1 MSNISLY
8 MPALRK
14 YIIAGLLVWLPFAAT
29 IVIVKLLIDLMD
41 KTILLLPP
49 EWQPANLLGFSIPG
63 FGFIL
68 AISILLLTGVLA
80 ANLFGRRFVEMW
92 ERVLN
97 RIPLV
102 RSIYSSVK
110 QISST
115 IFNPSGKSF
124 RKVVMLQYPRKGLW
138 SIGFLT
144 NDNLGGEMTAIDDRL
159 VSVFIPTTPNP
170 TSGFIIMV
178 RSDELTELDMNIE
191 EAFKFIIS
199 MGVIISDSTAHKE
212 LRRNKVAQSPVD
224 S

>member
-1 MSNISLY
+1 M
-8 MPALRK
+8 ATLRK

-29 IVIVKLLIDLMD
+29 IVIVKFLIDLMD
-41 KTILLLPP
+41 KTVLLLPP

-63 FGFIL
+63 FGVIIAL
-68 AISILLLTGVLA
+68 SILLLTGMLA

-92 ERVLN
+92 EKILN

-115 IFNPSGKSF
+115 IFDPSGKSF
-124 RKVVMLQYPRKGLW
+124 RKVVLLEYPRKGLW

-144 NDNLGGEMTAIDDRL
+144 NDAMGDELCSVDDTL

-170 TSGFIIMV
+170 TSGFIIMT
-178 RSDELTELDMNIE
+178 RKDEITELNMNVE
-191 EAFKFIIS
+191 EAFKFVIS
-199 MGVIISDSTAHKE
+199 MGVIIPDNGTLEE
-212 LRRNKVAQSPVD
+212 LKQNKVAQSSAD

>member
-1 MSNISLY
+1 MS
-8 MPALRK
+8 ALKK

-49 EWQPANLLGFSIPG
+49 EWQPANVLGFSIPG
-63 FGFIL
+63 FGLVL
-68 AISILLLTGVLA
+68 AISVLLLTGVLA

-92 ERVLN
+92 EKILN

-115 IFNPSGKSF
+115 IFDPSGKSF
-124 RKVVMLQYPRKGLW
+124 RKVVMLQYPRKGIW

-144 NDNLGGEMTAIDDRL
+144 NDNLRGALTVIDGDL

-170 TSGFIIMV
+170 TSGFIIMA
-178 RSDELTELDMNIE
+178 RNDELTELNMSIE

-212 LRRNKVAQSPVD
+212 LIQNKVAQSRAD

>member
-1 MSNISLY
+1 MS
-8 MPALRK
+8 ALKK

-49 EWQPANLLGFSIPG
+49 EWQPANVLGFSIPG
-63 FGFIL
+63 FGLVL
-68 AISILLLTGVLA
+68 AISVLLLTGVLA

-92 ERVLN
+92 ERILN

-115 IFNPSGKSF
+115 IFDPSGKSF
-124 RKVVMLQYPRKGLW
+124 RKVVLLQYPRKGLW

-144 NDNLGGEMTAIDDRL
+144 NDNMGDELNTVDDHL

-178 RSDELTELDMNIE
+178 RGDELKELNMSVE

-199 MGVIISDSTAHKE
+199 MGVIIPDGTALKE
-212 LRRNKVAQSPVD
+212 LKRN
-224 S
+224 

>member
-1 MSNISLY
+1 M
-8 MPALRK
+8 ATLRK

-29 IVIVKLLIDLMD
+29 IVIVKFLIDLMD
-41 KTILLLPP
+41 KTVLLLPP
-49 EWQPANLLGFSIPG
+49 EWQPTNLLGFSIPG
-63 FGFIL
+63 FGVIIAL
-68 AISILLLTGVLA
+68 SILLLTGMLA

-92 ERVLN
+92 ERILN

-115 IFNPSGKSF
+115 IFDPSGKSF
-124 RKVVMLQYPRKGLW
+124 RKVVLLEYPRKGLW

-144 NDNLGGEMTAIDDRL
+144 NDSMGDELCSVDDTL

-170 TSGFIIMV
+170 TSGFIIMT
-178 RSDELTELDMNIE
+178 RKDEITELNMNVE
-191 EAFKFIIS
+191 EAFKFVIS
-199 MGVIISDSTAHKE
+199 MGVIIPDNGALEE
-212 LRRNKVAQSPVD
+212 LKQNKVAQSSAD

>member
-1 MSNISLY
+1 M
-8 MPALRK
+8 ATLRK

-29 IVIVKLLIDLMD
+29 IVIVKFLIDLMD
-41 KTILLLPP
+41 KTVLLLPP
-49 EWQPANLLGFSIPG
+49 EWQPTNLLGFSIPG
-63 FGFIL
+63 FGVIIAL
-68 AISILLLTGVLA
+68 SILLLTGMLA

-92 ERVLN
+92 ERILN

-115 IFNPSGKSF
+115 IFDPSGKSF
-124 RKVVMLQYPRKGLW
+124 RKVVLLEYPRKGLW

-144 NDNLGGEMTAIDDRL
+144 NDSMGDELCSVDDTL

-170 TSGFIIMV
+170 TSGFIIMT
-178 RSDELTELDMNIE
+178 RKDEITELNMNVE
-191 EAFKFIIS
+191 EAFKFVIS
-199 MGVIISDSTAHKE
+199 MGVIIPDNGTLEE
-212 LRRNKVAQSPVD
+212 LKQNKVAQSSAD

>member
-1 MSNISLY
+1 M
-8 MPALRK
+8 ATLRK

-29 IVIVKLLIDLMD
+29 IGIVKFLIDLMD
-41 KTILLLPP
+41 KTVLLLPP

-63 FGFIL
+63 FGVIIAL
-68 AISILLLTGVLA
+68 SILLLTGMLA

-92 ERVLN
+92 ERILN

-115 IFNPSGKSF
+115 IFDPSGKSF
-124 RKVVMLQYPRKGLW
+124 RKVVLLEYPRKGLW

-144 NDNLGGEMTAIDDRL
+144 NDSMGDELCSVDDTL

-170 TSGFIIMV
+170 TSGFIIMT
-178 RSDELTELDMNIE
+178 RKDEITELNMNVE
-191 EAFKFIIS
+191 EAFKFVIS
-199 MGVIISDSTAHKE
+199 MGVIIPDNGTLEE
-212 LRRNKVAQSPVD
+212 LKQNKVAQSSAD

>member
-1 MSNISLY
+1 M
-8 MPALRK
+8 ATLRK

-29 IVIVKLLIDLMD
+29 IVIVKFLIDLMD
-41 KTILLLPP
+41 KIVLLLPP
-49 EWQPANLLGFSIPG
+49 EWQPTNLLGFSIPG
-63 FGFIL
+63 FGVIIAL
-68 AISILLLTGVLA
+68 SILLLTGMLA

-92 ERVLN
+92 ERILN

-115 IFNPSGKSF
+115 IFDPSGKSF
-124 RKVVMLQYPRKGLW
+124 RKVVLLEYPRKGLW

-144 NDNLGGEMTAIDDRL
+144 NDSMGDELCSVDDTL

-170 TSGFIIMV
+170 TSGFIIMT
-178 RSDELTELDMNIE
+178 RKDEITELNMNVE
-191 EAFKFIIS
+191 EAFKFVIS
-199 MGVIISDSTAHKE
+199 MGVIIPDNGTLEE
-212 LRRNKVAQSPVD
+212 LKQNKVAQSSAD

>member
-1 MSNISLY
+1 M
-8 MPALRK
+8 ATLRK

-29 IVIVKLLIDLMD
+29 IVIVKFLIDLMD
-41 KTILLLPP
+41 KTVLLLPP
-49 EWQPANLLGFSIPG
+49 DWQPANLLGFSIPG
-63 FGFIL
+63 FGVIIAL
-68 AISILLLTGVLA
+68 SILLLTGMLA

-92 ERVLN
+92 ESILN

-115 IFNPSGKSF
+115 IFDPSGKSF
-124 RKVVMLQYPRKGLW
+124 RKVVLLEYPRKGLW

-144 NDNLGGEMTAIDDRL
+144 NDSMGDELCSVDDTL

-170 TSGFIIMV
+170 TSGFIIMT
-178 RSDELTELDMNIE
+178 RKDEITELNMNVE
-191 EAFKFIIS
+191 EAFKFVIS
-199 MGVIISDSTAHKE
+199 MGVIIPDNGTLEE
-212 LRRNKVAQSPVD
+212 LKQNKVAQSSAD